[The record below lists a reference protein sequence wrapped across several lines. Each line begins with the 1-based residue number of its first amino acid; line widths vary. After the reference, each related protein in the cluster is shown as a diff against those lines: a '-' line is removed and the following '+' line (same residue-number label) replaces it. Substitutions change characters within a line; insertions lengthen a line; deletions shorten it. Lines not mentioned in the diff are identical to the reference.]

1 MADEQHSPCRILVMA
16 SGNGS
21 NFQALIN
28 AVAAGRIPNSK
39 IVRLVVNRAKA
50 YATTR
55 ADQAGIPWEYF
66 NLINNGFLAKGE
78 KDEGKVKDARERYD
92 MALAERVLGESE
104 SERPELVVLAGWM
117 HVFGKTFLEPLER
130 EGVRVINLHPALPGE
145 HPCTDL
151 DCYG

>member
-1 MADEQHSPCRILVMA
+1 MANQQQSPCRILVMA

-28 AVAAGRIPNSK
+28 AVAEGRIPNSK

-50 YATTR
+50 YSTTR

-66 NLINNGFLAKGE
+66 NLISNGFLAKGE
-78 KDEGKVKDARERYD
+78 KDEAKVKEARERYD
-92 MALAERVLGESE
+92 AALAEKILSTAA

-117 HVFGKTFLEPLER
+117 HVFGRTFLEPLEK
-130 EGVRVINLHPALPGE
+130 EGIKVINLHP
-145 HPCTDL
+145 
-151 DCYG
+151 

>member
-1 MADEQHSPCRILVMA
+1 
-16 SGNGS
+16 
-21 NFQALIN
+21 
-28 AVAAGRIPNSK
+28 
-39 IVRLVVNRAKA
+39 
-50 YATTR
+50 
-55 ADQAGIPWEYF
+55 
-66 NLINNGFLAKGE
+66 LARGE

-104 SERPELVVLAGWM
+104 IERSELVVLAGWM

-130 EGVRVINLHPALPGE
+130 EGIRVINLHPALPGG

>member
-1 MADEQHSPCRILVMA
+1 MA

-55 ADQAGIPWEYF
+55 ADETGIPWEYF
-66 NLINNGFLAKGE
+66 NLISNGFLAKGE
-78 KDEGKVKDARERYD
+78 KDEGRVKEARERYD
-92 MALAERVLGESE
+92 TALAERVLGESE

-117 HVFGKTFLEPLER
+117 HVFGKTFLDPLER

-145 HPCTDL
+145 HPCIAL